1 MLLPYEMIHRSVIP
15 TMRYMIA
22 TRLVEECNMNQQQ
35 AAHILGITQPAISN
49 YLRRTRA
56 ISINLNDC
64 EEICKS
70 VEEVIELLL
79 EGGPDQP
86 KVIEKIVYM
95 CDYLRKKRML
105 CDFHKCLEPLFEINN
120 CHACDGP
127 FIIQK

>member
-15 TMRYMIA
+15 AMRYMIA
-22 TRLVEECNMNQQQ
+22 TRLVEEYNMNQQQ
-35 AAHILGITQPAISN
+35 AAQILGITQPAISN

-56 ISINLNDC
+56 IAINLNDC

-70 VEEVIELLL
+70 VEEVMELLL

-95 CDYLRKKRML
+95 CDYLRKERML
-105 CDFHKCLEPLFEINN
+105 CGFHKRLEPFFEVNN
-120 CHACDGP
+120 CHACDEP
-127 FIIQK
+127 FIQK

>member
-15 TMRYMIA
+15 AMRYMIA

-35 AAHILGITQPAISN
+35 AAQILGITQPAISN

-79 EGGPDQP
+79 EGGPNQP
-86 KVIEKIVYM
+86 KVTEKIVYM
-95 CDYLRKKRML
+95 CDYLRKERML
-105 CDFHKCLEPLFEINN
+105 CDFHKRLEPFFEVNN
-120 CHACDGP
+120 CHACDEP